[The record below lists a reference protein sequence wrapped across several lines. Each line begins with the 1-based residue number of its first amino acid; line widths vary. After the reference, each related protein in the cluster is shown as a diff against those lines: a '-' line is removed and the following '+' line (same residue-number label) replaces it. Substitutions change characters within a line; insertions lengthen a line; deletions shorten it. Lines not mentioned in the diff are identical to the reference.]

1 MIKKSLAALVL
12 TLFMTPLWA
21 HMCPALMGE
30 IDQALTDDEVV
41 GELDQDALDEVRELR
56 QQGEDYHNDGDH
68 DQSVDVLNEAKEI
81 LGI

>member
-1 MIKKSLAALVL
+1 MLKKLFAMLVL
-12 TLFMTPLWA
+12 ALFMSPLWA
-21 HMCPALMGE
+21 HECPALMGE

-41 GELDQDALDEVRELR
+41 GELDQDALGEVRELR

-68 DQSVDVLNEAKEI
+68 EQSVDVLNEAKEI